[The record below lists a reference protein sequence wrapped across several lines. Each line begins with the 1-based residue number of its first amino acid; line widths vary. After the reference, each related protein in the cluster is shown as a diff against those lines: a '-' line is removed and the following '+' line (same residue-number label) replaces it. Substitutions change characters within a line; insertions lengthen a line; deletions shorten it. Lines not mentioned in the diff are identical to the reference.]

1 MSKKESQQS
10 VVEAPVMEA
19 PVAVKKQVK
28 TPKSNW
34 EMKERVYLLKNN
46 YTPLTLTIPSRHT
59 RKHPLLFFD
68 KVSL

>member
-10 VVEAPVMEA
+10 AVEAPVMEA

-46 YTPLTLTIPSRHT
+46 YT
-59 RKHPLLFFD
+59 
-68 KVSL
+68 